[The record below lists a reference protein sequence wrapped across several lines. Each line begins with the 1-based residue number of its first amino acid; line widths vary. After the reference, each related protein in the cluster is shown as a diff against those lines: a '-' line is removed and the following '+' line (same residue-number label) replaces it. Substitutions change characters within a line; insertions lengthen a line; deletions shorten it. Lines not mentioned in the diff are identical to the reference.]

1 MILTPKQ
8 LGEARKYI
16 SKCVAQAHAN
26 GRLPSLRTML
36 EESHC
41 SRMALQKIIDEY
53 VDLGYLT
60 RKAKSG
66 YYLPSV
72 SSGGAT
78 IELVACHDEGYLAHG
93 FLYECMLSMISLF
106 STHGYSVRVTS
117 INQQD
122 TIDKYLEVSK
132 RVDTAAF
139 VLLAPHTREI
149 ISTFQW
155 TGKPV
160 LSLFSQG
167 RFIGVNQLVDSSQ
180 LVATQMKHLME
191 LGHRR
196 ILYLREEY
204 KQYQSLTETNRA
216 LDYYR
221 IMARNGIQVPEH
233 WHTSHPFGKLNETL
247 ELAFSKEPTPTALIV
262 GDFAVPGTYDF
273 LRKHNLSIGKDVSVV
288 ATDGIAF
295 LSSISPTVSTCVV
308 NSARVSEMA
317 WELLEKQFNGN
328 KGFEC
333 REVEIEFRKGE
344 SSGKAR

>member
-8 LGEARKYI
+8 LGEARNYI
-16 SKCVAQAHAN
+16 SKCVAQAQAN
-26 GRLPSLRTML
+26 GRLPSLRAML

-53 VDLGYLT
+53 VDFGYLT

-66 YYLPSV
+66 YYLPSA
-72 SSGGAT
+72 SSVGRT
-78 IELVACHDEGYLAHG
+78 IELIACHDEGYLVNGLLH
-93 FLYECMLSMISLF
+93 ECMLSMINLF
-106 STHGYSVRVTS
+106 SVHGYSVRVTS

-132 RVDTAAF
+132 RVDAAGF
-139 VLLAPHTREI
+139 VLLAPHTRET

-167 RFIGVNQLVDSSQ
+167 RFIDVNQLVDSSQ
-180 LVATQMKHLME
+180 LVATQMKHL
-191 LGHRR
+191 LDQGHRR

-204 KQYQSLTETNRA
+204 RQYQGLTETSRV

-221 IMARNGIQVPEH
+221 TMACNGIQVPEH
-233 WHTSHPFGKLNETL
+233 WHTNYPCGKLNEAL
-247 ELAFSKEPTPTALIV
+247 ELAFSRDPTPTALIV

-273 LRKHNLSIGKDVSVV
+273 LRKHNLGIGKDVSVV
-288 ATDGIAF
+288 ATDGTAF

-317 WELLEKQFNGN
+317 WKLLKKQFDGN
-328 KGFEC
+328 KDFEC

-344 SSGKAR
+344 SSGKAL